1 MRAHEILSGVK
12 LRKTSAVVVA
22 ALAVAGLAGCK
33 TNVGTAA
40 TVNGSRI
47 TESDVNDFVTPTGS
61 QNGGQTVPP
70 RTLVLEF
77 LVQEKVFENTL
88 RALSKTHQLPSE
100 GVLASYH
107 DAAASV
113 LFQTSLTGKELDAAI
128 AKGLPKSGVRASFA
142 KTYLRASELEY
153 AIIKGQKLNQLPD
166 LVAVVKKA
174 GVHVSVAPRYGTWRP
189 ASLSIDGKVPTP
201 AYLSVAPGQQA
212 LPGTK

>member
-1 MRAHEILSGVK
+1 MV
-12 LRKTSAVVVA
+12 AV
-22 ALAVAGLAGCK
+22 LAVAGLAGCK

-40 TVNGSRI
+40 TVDGHRI
-47 TESDVNDFVTPTGS
+47 TESDVNNYVTPTGS

-77 LVQEKVFENTL
+77 LVQQRIFEQTL
-88 RALSKTHQLPSE
+88 RYLAKDHKLPSE

-113 LFQTSLTGKELDAAI
+113 LFQTSLTGKGLDAAI

-142 KTYLRASELEY
+142 ATYLRATELEY
-153 AIIKGQKLNQLPD
+153 AIIKSQKLNQLSD
-166 LVAVVKKA
+166 LVALVKKA
-174 GVHVSVAPRYGTWRP
+174 GVDVSVAARYGTWHEE
-189 ASLSIDGKVPTP
+189 SLSIDGKPPTP
-201 AYLSVAPGQQA
+201 GYLSVAPSQQA